1 MKAAIVIMYIWTAL
15 GTGAAGFRR
24 ASGVSDDQHR
34 AQEAAEAA
42 LHTGQAKTAYVE
54 RVYTATAAP
63 ALSLCYVRTGTG
75 WQARLDRAGL
85 VEWKPFTAPRQPT
98 PAEIS
103 AMEAASV
110 AVSAVTAADEQ
121 HQQAMNGT
129 AGQHVSPRESGRV
142 TVPLIPTD

>member
-15 GTGAAGFRR
+15 GTGSAGFRR
-24 ASGVSDDQHR
+24 ASGVSDDQHK

-42 LHTGQAKTAYVE
+42 LLTGQAKSAYVE
-54 RVYTATAAP
+54 RVYTAVAAP

-75 WQARLDRAGL
+75 WQARLGRADR

-103 AMEAASV
+103 AMEEASV
-110 AVSAVTAADEQ
+110 VMSAVTAAAEQ
-121 HQQAMNGT
+121 YQEPTNDTG
-129 AGQHVSPRESGRV
+129 GQHVSRERAD
-142 TVPLIPTD
+142 T